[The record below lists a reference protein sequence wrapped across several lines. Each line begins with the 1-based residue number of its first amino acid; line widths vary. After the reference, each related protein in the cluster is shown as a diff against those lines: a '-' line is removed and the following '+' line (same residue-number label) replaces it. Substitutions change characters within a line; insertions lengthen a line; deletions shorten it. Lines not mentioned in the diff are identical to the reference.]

1 MSTLSNIN
9 GSLIIFLLYFLS
21 LLMFTSVNGDDG
33 RDLFSSTEDMKTL
46 FLKEAKLTGKEK

>member
-1 MSTLSNIN
+1 MSTLSNKN
-9 GSLIIFLLYFLS
+9 KRLIILLC
-21 LLMFTSVNGDDG
+21 LLMFSSVNGDDG